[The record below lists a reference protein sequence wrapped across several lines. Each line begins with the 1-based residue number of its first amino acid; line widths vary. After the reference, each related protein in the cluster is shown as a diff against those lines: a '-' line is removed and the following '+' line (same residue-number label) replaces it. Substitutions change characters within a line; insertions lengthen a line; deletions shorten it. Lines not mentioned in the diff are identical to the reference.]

1 MINEVI
7 AECPKCGEE
16 FRAGYKYNWC
26 SKCSELLPPSINE
39 ILAENR
45 DRKVKL
51 PAVNL
56 TPSSSPKTP
65 KFDKIAALRVTS
77 NYIKFRAAARTLE
90 IINYLCLV
98 LIIPFSFYLFG
109 KGAGVVVVFVCVLE
123 AIVVYVTFQVFQI
136 LADMADK
143 LLDQE

>member
-1 MINEVI
+1 MINEAI

-26 SKCSELLPPSINE
+26 SKCSELLPPSVNE

-45 DRKVKL
+45 DRKVEV
-51 PAVNL
+51 PAAGSI
-56 TPSSSPKTP
+56 PSPSPKAP
-65 KFDKIAALRVTS
+65 KFDKIAALRASS

-109 KGAGVVVVFVCVLE
+109 KGAGVVVFFVCVLE

-143 LLDQE
+143 LVDQE